1 MNTGQNTVTLRTMR
15 DNEGAQ
21 AMKKTTKTWKQLT
34 VRLPEDVHR
43 ALKIHAAEVNS
54 GMAEIIER
62 LVREYLVKG
71 AKS

>member
-1 MNTGQNTVTLRTMR
+1 MITEQNSVTLRTMR
-15 DNEGAQ
+15 DKEGAQ
-21 AMKKTTKTWKQLT
+21 TISKLKPTWKQLT
-34 VRLPEDVHR
+34 VRLPEEVHR

-71 AKS
+71 GKS